1 LLPVLPVLVRDQ
13 QADGTTHRD
22 AATDTGEN
30 LRAVGLDRHT
40 PATAVAALTAPHL
53 RGDSVEIDGEAGG
66 HAVQHRH
73 ERLAVRLASGEKS
86 EHDPIDSIR
95 SFCNLQ
101 TLAPGR
107 HTRDLTREIP
117 KVTHP
122 PRPAGFARARRRVR
136 GAMP

>member
-30 LRAVGLDRHT
+30 LRAVGLDRHA
-40 PATAVAALTAPHL
+40 PAAAVAALTAPQL
-53 RGDSVEIDGEAGG
+53 RGDGVEIDGEAGG

-86 EHDPIDSIR
+86 EHDPINSIR
-95 SFCNLQ
+95 SFYTAQRC
-101 TLAPGR
+101 A
-107 HTRDLTREIP
+107 HHFATRDLSREIAR
-117 KVTHP
+117 VSLP
-122 PRPAGFARARRRVR
+122 PRPVGRTRAR
-136 GAMP
+136 P